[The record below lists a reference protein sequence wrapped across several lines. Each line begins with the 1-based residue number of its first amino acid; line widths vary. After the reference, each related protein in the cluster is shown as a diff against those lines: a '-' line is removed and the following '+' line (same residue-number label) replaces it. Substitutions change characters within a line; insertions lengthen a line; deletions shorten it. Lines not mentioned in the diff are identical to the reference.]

1 MGQDGILRGDCQSP
15 RGPID
20 NRPAG
25 CLPANLPHIGV
36 FDRATPAFVPA
47 FLVLVAALFPSCSR
61 RPAPEFQRIAILRF
75 ENLGADASTDW
86 MGRAFSEIVTSEL
99 AAAPAMYAI
108 PSTRIHN
115 FERVMGARPVSA
127 PGISAER
134 ELAMVA
140 GANRLGYG
148 EYSVSGGRL
157 QARLVIENLQT
168 GKMTTAVSAS
178 APEND
183 VIAAASALAR
193 QLWAG
198 APPYRASH
206 APALK
211 YYMAA
216 LEGSDPAE
224 VVRNLEQAIAAS
236 PDFAAAYRLLAQLKA
251 ENRDAAGAMAV
262 IGQALSTDLRPL
274 ERARLEVAD
283 AELRGDR
290 AARLRALDLVSKLT
304 PSDPTVWQALAEA
317 RSNAHLYSQAVGD
330 YGRALAIE
338 PQDINSLNQLGYAC
352 AHAGDLPAAMAALR
366 RYQALR
372 PADANPLDSM
382 GDVNLLLG
390 HLGEAESFYL
400 QASRK
405 TPHFE
410 SDGSIFK
417 AAMARL
423 MTGDIAGADG
433 LARQYLDARAAEHD
447 PALDYRKA
455 EWLWASGRRKEA
467 GAQMEAFARA
477 AQNGPAREMA
487 ARAYATLALWKLV
500 LGDRAEAGRMAQ
512 QAAANAGPSSAEIV
526 ALARFLTSPPASPAE
541 WTARAAQSFAGP
553 ARNSVRDTALAYAL
567 LVAKEFEP
575 ASQVLKRIYDSADQA
590 DPQDAL
596 PILLAWTCLETGRGQ
611 EAEPLLRLNPLP
623 TAGSAPILS
632 FCFPRIYYLRGLEA
646 AREGK
651 RDAAAANDQL
661 FRKLSGPDPLLWDG
675 PLPQ

>member
-1 MGQDGILRGDCQSP
+1 VYSKRLLPGP
-15 RGPID
+15 RPPAPFFLAPGP
-20 NRPAG
+20 RP
-25 CLPANLPHIGV
+25 PALGP
-36 FDRATPAFVPA
+36 
-47 FLVLVAALFPSCSR
+47 LLMVLLLLTLPSCAR

-75 ENLGADASTDW
+75 ENLGSDPSADW

-99 AAAPAMYAI
+99 AGAPAMYAI

-134 ELAMVA
+134 GLAMVA

-148 EYSVSGGRL
+148 DYFVSGGRL
-157 QARLVIENLQT
+157 NARLVIENLQT
-168 GKMTTAVSAS
+168 GKMTTAVTAS
-178 APEND
+178 APAND
-183 VIAAASALAR
+183 VIAAAYALAR
-193 QLWAG
+193 QLWDG
-198 APPYRASH
+198 APPYRSSH

-251 ENRDAAGAMAV
+251 QNRDAAGAMAV
-262 IGQALSTDLRPL
+262 IGQALNTDLRPL

-283 AELRGDR
+283 AELRGDP
-290 AARLRALDLVSKLT
+290 AARLRALDVVSKLT

-330 YGRALAIE
+330 YGKALAIE
-338 PQDINSLNQLGYAC
+338 PQDVNSLNQLGYAC

-390 HLGEAESFYL
+390 HLREAESFYL
-400 QASRK
+400 QAARK

-410 SDGSIFK
+410 SDGSLFK

-447 PALDYRKA
+447 PSLDYRKA

-467 GAQMEAFARA
+467 AAQLEASARA
-477 AQNGPAREMA
+477 AQNGPSREMA

-500 LGDRAEAGRMAQ
+500 LGDRAEAARIAG
-512 QAAANAGPSSAEIV
+512 QAAAGVDPSTAELV
-526 ALARFLTSPPASPAE
+526 ALTRFLTSPPASPAE
-541 WTARAAQSFAGP
+541 WTARAAQSFSGTP
-553 ARNSVRDTALAYAL
+553 RDPDKDMALAYAL
-567 LVAKEFEP
+567 LVAKEFGP
-575 ASQVLKRIYDSADQA
+575 ASQVLKRIYDNADQA
-590 DPQDAL
+590 DPQDSL
-596 PILLAWTCLETGRGQ
+596 PILLAWTYLETGRGQ
-611 EAEPLLRLNPLP
+611 EAAPLLRLNPIP
-623 TAGSAPILS
+623 AAGSAPILS
-632 FCFPRIYYLRGLEA
+632 FCFPRIFYLRGLEA

-651 RDAAAANDQL
+651 GSEAAANYEL

-675 PLPQ
+675 TLTQ